1 MGQEPEGTEASAMGQ
16 AGQQGQQSQEGQGG
30 GGGGLNREDRR
41 QFTRELREQIQEL
54 SELRRELVQEG
65 VDVGEL
71 DNVINQMGG
80 MDRRGTIGEALGVA
94 LLEDEVIQ
102 GLKGFEFNLRRLLQP
117 DADQRLYLSGSD
129 DVPDGY
135 RELVEDYYRELARR
149 RGADSG
155 AVRR

>member
-1 MGQEPEGTEASAMGQ
+1 
-16 AGQQGQQSQEGQGG
+16 
-30 GGGGLNREDRR
+30 
-41 QFTRELREQIQEL
+41 
-54 SELRRELVQEG
+54 
-65 VDVGEL
+65 
-71 DNVINQMGG
+71 MGG

-94 LLEDEVIQ
+94 LLEAEVIQ